1 MFSPAAA
8 APSLGYGR
16 IRAFASRLLD
26 GDEVAYLIALTSAL
40 SILLVTGLL
49 VYELYT
55 KSLLAR
61 YKFGW
66 HFLVT
71 QTWDPVA
78 GQFGA
83 LPFVYGTLITSALAL
98 VIAVPIGLGAAIFLA
113 ELAPPRISDAFTFLI
128 ELLAAVPSVIFG
140 LLGIFILIPVLR
152 ALNPFL
158 RAALGFLPLFEGP
171 FYGVSL
177 LSAGVIL
184 SIMIVPFVISVSR
197 EILLAVPHEQREA
210 ALALGATKWE
220 STWQVVVPYA
230 QKGIM
235 GSIFLAL
242 ARALGE
248 TMAVTMVIGNVPQIR
263 ASLFAPG
270 YSIAAVV
277 ANEFTEAT
285 GDLHLSALIELA
297 LVLFALTI
305 IINGLARLLVLT
317 VTRQSGHA

>member
-1 MFSPAAA
+1 MSSPAAA
-8 APSLGYGR
+8 TPGLSYGR
-16 IRAFASRLLD
+16 IRVFASRLLD

-49 VYELYT
+49 VYELYA
-55 KSLLAR
+55 KSSLAR

-66 HFLVT
+66 HFLRT

-83 LPFVYGTLITSALAL
+83 LPFVYGTIITSALAL
-98 VIAVPIGLGAAIFLA
+98 LIAVPIGLGAAIFLA

-140 LLGIFILIPVLR
+140 LLGIFILIPALR

-158 RAALGFLPLFEGP
+158 RAILGFLPLFEGP

-197 EILLAVPHEQREA
+197 EILLAVPSEQREA

-220 STWQVVVPYA
+220 FTWQVVVPYA
-230 QKGIM
+230 QKGII

-317 VTRQSGHA
+317 VTRQSGRA